1 MDGNNPRVWKFMVP
15 GVGAAAVLMLQ
26 MWIGG
31 SGKPWMQLYCAY
43 ATVPVMILLAVQ
55 CVVMFWAY
63 YARIFNDEFVERRR
77 ALSTTA
83 ETKLFETAKLMH
95 PETVRLL
102 LMHRKTKW
110 RIKEAK
116 VNELVDWVLDAD
128 PRIRYEFV
136 EYVLVNSNQYAMM
149 PMGRLSD
156 KSFQFD
162 PDRLVNDYDQYR
174 AFHKLLMNRMMVTD
188 ALGNQAG
195 QWIEPWNPELVAR
208 QFGIALVDEEELPV
222 LVPLP
227 VASNHTPLPTASPQ
241 IGERNLEGK
250 GQGQEKKQVQVK
262 DLTEAEMKAIEDLQA
277 VHKSALENADHK
289 KYSLTLKQY
298 LKSKNQ

>member
-1 MDGNNPRVWKFMVP
+1 MDGNNPRVWKFMLP

-26 MWIGG
+26 MWIWGN
-31 SGKPWMQLYCAY
+31 GKPWMQEYCFY
-43 ATVPVMILLAVQ
+43 ATVPVMILLAAQ
-55 CVVMFWAY
+55 CLAMFWAY
-63 YARIFNDEFVERRR
+63 YLRIFNDEFVERRR

-83 ETKLFETAKLMH
+83 ETKLFEMARMMH
-95 PETVRLL
+95 PETVKLL

-128 PRIRYEFV
+128 PRIRFEFV

-208 QFGIALVDEEELPV
+208 QFGIALVEEEEAPA
-222 LVPLP
+222 PLP
-227 VASNHTPLPTASPQ
+227 AASPQ
-241 IGERNLEGK
+241 MEERNLGGK
-250 GQGQEKKQVQVK
+250 AKVQVK
-262 DLTEAEMKAIEDLQA
+262 EKELTDLEMENIRE
-277 VHKSALENADHK
+277 LEETHRQ
-289 KYSLTLKQY
+289 KYSMTVKDLVELNR
-298 LKSKNQ
+298 KNKKGE

>member
-83 ETKLFETAKLMH
+83 ETKLFEMARMMH
-95 PETVRLL
+95 PETVKLL

-128 PRIRYEFV
+128 PRIRFEFV
-136 EYVLVNSNQYAMM
+136 EYVLVNSNDYAMM
-149 PMGRLSD
+149 PMGNLSD
-156 KSFQFD
+156 KSFKFD

-208 QFGIALVDEEELPV
+208 QFGIALVEESE
-222 LVPLP
+222 PLS
-227 VASNHTPLPTASPQ
+227 VISEQKLEAEGGRPL
-241 IGERNLEGK
+241 RNAESGK
-250 GQGQEKKQVQVK
+250 QKAKAQVQERELT
-262 DLTEAEMKAIEDLQA
+262 DLEMENIRELEETHRSALDRADQQKYSTTVEKFLASKKINKQGDLQ
-277 VHKSALENADHK
+277 
-289 KYSLTLKQY
+289 
-298 LKSKNQ
+298 

>member
-15 GVGAAAVLMLQ
+15 GAGAAAVLMLQ
-26 MWIGG
+26 MWIWGN
-31 SGKPWMQLYCAY
+31 GKPWMQLYCAY
-43 ATVPVMILLAVQ
+43 ATVPVMILLAAQ
-55 CVVMFWAY
+55 CLAMFWAY
-63 YARIFNDEFVERRR
+63 YLRIFNDEFVERRR

-83 ETKLFETAKLMH
+83 ETKLFEMARMMH
-95 PETVRLL
+95 PETVKLL

-128 PRIRYEFV
+128 PRIRFEFV

-149 PMGRLSD
+149 PLGRLSD

-162 PDRLVNDYDQYR
+162 PDRLINDYEQYR
-174 AFHKLLMNRMMVTD
+174 AFHKLLMKRMMVTD

-208 QFGIALVDEEELPV
+208 QFGIALVEDDSEQLEV
-222 LVPLP
+222 ISDQKAAPLS
-227 VASNHTPLPTASPQ
+227 APQ
-241 IGERNLEGK
+241 ISPPLRVGERNLGGK
-250 GQGQEKKQVQVK
+250 VQRQER
-262 DLTEAEMKAIEDLQA
+262 DLTDLEMENIRE
-277 VHKSALENADHK
+277 LEETHK
-289 KYSLTLKQY
+289 KKYVMTVSEFLALKQN
-298 LKSKNQ
+298 KKGE

>member
-1 MDGNNPRVWKFMVP
+1 MDGNNPRVWKFMLP

-26 MWIGG
+26 MWIWGN
-31 SGKPWMQLYCAY
+31 GKPWMQEYCFY
-43 ATVPVMILLAVQ
+43 ATVPVMILLAAQ
-55 CVVMFWAY
+55 CLAMFWAY
-63 YARIFNDEFVERRR
+63 YLRIFNDEFVERRR

-83 ETKLFETAKLMH
+83 ETKLFEMARMMH
-95 PETVRLL
+95 PETVKLL

-128 PRIRYEFV
+128 PRIRFEFV

-162 PDRLVNDYDQYR
+162 PDRLINDYEQYR

-208 QFGIALVDEEELPV
+208 QFGIALVEDDSEQLEV
-222 LVPLP
+222 ISDQK
-227 VASNHTPLPTASPQ
+227 ATPLPAPQ
-241 IGERNLEGK
+241 ISPPLRVGERNLEGK
-250 GQGQEKKQVQVK
+250 VQRQERELTDLEMENIRELEETHKKKYAMTVSEFVALNQK
-262 DLTEAEMKAIEDLQA
+262 NKKGDLQ
-277 VHKSALENADHK
+277 
-289 KYSLTLKQY
+289 
-298 LKSKNQ
+298 

>member
-15 GVGAAAVLMLQ
+15 GAGAAAVLMLQ

-31 SGKPWMQLYCAY
+31 NGKPWMQLYCAY
-43 ATVPVMILLAVQ
+43 ATVPVMILLAAQ
-55 CVVMFWAY
+55 CLAMFWAY
-63 YARIFNDEFVERRR
+63 YLRIFNDEFVERRR

-83 ETKLFETAKLMH
+83 ETKLFEMARMMH
-95 PETVRLL
+95 PETVKLL

-149 PMGRLSD
+149 PLGRLSD

-162 PDRLVNDYDQYR
+162 PDRLINDYEQYR

-208 QFGIALVDEEELPV
+208 QFGIALVEEEA
-222 LVPLP
+222 PLSAP
-227 VASNHTPLPTASPQ
+227 QTSPQ
-241 IGERNLEGK
+241 MREERPNLGGEAK
-250 GQGQEKKQVQVK
+250 VQVQERE
-262 DLTEAEMKAIEDLQA
+262 LTDLQM
-277 VHKSALENADHK
+277 KNIRELEETHK
-289 KYSLTLKQY
+289 KKYAMTVSEFVALNQ
-298 LKSKNQ
+298 KNKKGDLQ

>member
-26 MWIGG
+26 MWISG
-31 SGKPWMQLYCAY
+31 SGKPWMQQYCAY
-43 ATVPVMILLAVQ
+43 ATVPVMVLLAVQ
-55 CVVMFWAY
+55 CLAMFWAY
-63 YARIFNDEFVERRR
+63 YLRIFNDEFIERRR

-83 ETKLFETAKLMH
+83 ETKLFEMAKLMH
-95 PETVRLL
+95 PETVKLL

-128 PRIRYEFV
+128 PRVRFEFV

-156 KSFQFD
+156 KSFNFD

-208 QFGIALVDEEELPV
+208 QFGIALVDEEAEGGGQNAA
-222 LVPLP
+222 PLP
-227 VASNHTPLPTASPQ
+227 AASPPLRVE
-241 IGERNLEGK
+241 ERNLGGK
-250 GQGQEKKQVQVK
+250 ARAQVQEK
-262 DLTEAEMKAIEDLQA
+262 DLTDEEMENIRELEET
-277 VHKSALENADHK
+277 HKQ
-289 KYSLTLKQY
+289 KYSLTVKELVELNQ
-298 LKSKNQ
+298 KNKKGA

>member
-31 SGKPWMQLYCAY
+31 NGKPWMQQYCFY
-43 ATVPVMILLAVQ
+43 ATVPVMILLAAQ
-55 CVVMFWAY
+55 CLAMFWAY
-63 YARIFNDEFVERRR
+63 YLRIFNDEFVERRR
-77 ALSTTA
+77 ALSQTA
-83 ETKLFETAKLMH
+83 ETRLFEMARLMH
-95 PETVRLL
+95 PDTVKLL

-128 PRIRYEFV
+128 PRIRYELV
-136 EYVLVNSNQYAMM
+136 EYVLVNSSAYAMM

-162 PDRLVNDYDQYR
+162 PDRLINDYDQYR

-208 QFGIALVDEEELPV
+208 QFGIALVEEDSEQLEVGSGQKAESGRQEAEGRSAGQKAAVVVKEAELTEMDMK
-222 LVPLP
+222 
-227 VASNHTPLPTASPQ
+227 N
-241 IGERNLEGK
+241 IRELE
-250 GQGQEKKQVQVK
+250 ETHKKKYAMTVK
-262 DLTEAEMKAIEDLQA
+262 DLVELNK
-277 VHKSALENADHK
+277 NK
-289 KYSLTLKQY
+289 KGA
-298 LKSKNQ
+298 

>member
-43 ATVPVMILLAVQ
+43 ATVPVMILLAAQ
-55 CVVMFWAY
+55 CLAMFWAY
-63 YARIFNDEFVERRR
+63 YLRIFNDEFVERRR
-77 ALSTTA
+77 ALSQTA
-83 ETKLFETAKLMH
+83 ETRLFEMARLMH
-95 PETVRLL
+95 PDTVKLL

-116 VNELVDWVLDAD
+116 VNDLVDWVLDAD
-128 PRIRYEFV
+128 PRIRYELV
-136 EYVLVNSNQYAMM
+136 EYVLVHSSAYAMM
-149 PMGRLSD
+149 PLGRLSD

-162 PDRLVNDYDQYR
+162 PDRLINDYDQYR

-208 QFGIALVDEEELPV
+208 QFGIALVEEE
-222 LVPLP
+222 VPEGGRQN
-227 VASNHTPLPTASPQ
+227 AAPLSQAPSPQ
-241 IGERNLEGK
+241 MGERNLGGK
-250 GQGQEKKQVQVK
+250 ARAQVQEKE
-262 DLTEAEMKAIEDLQA
+262 LTDDDEMENIRE
-277 VHKSALENADHK
+277 LEETHK
-289 KYSLTLKQY
+289 KKYAMTESEFVALKQN
-298 LKSKNQ
+298 KKGE

>member
-15 GVGAAAVLMLQ
+15 GIGAAAVLMIQ

-31 SGKPWMQLYCAY
+31 NGQPWMQQYCFY
-43 ATVPVMILLAVQ
+43 ATVPVMILLAAQ
-55 CVVMFWAY
+55 CLAMFWAY
-63 YARIFNDEFVERRR
+63 YLRIFNDEFVERRR
-77 ALSTTA
+77 ALSQTA
-83 ETKLFETAKLMH
+83 ETRLFEMAKLMH
-95 PETVRLL
+95 PDTVKLL

-128 PRIRYEFV
+128 PRIRYELV
-136 EYVLVNSNQYAMM
+136 EYVLVNSSDYAMM
-149 PMGRLSD
+149 PLGRLSD

-162 PDRLVNDYDQYR
+162 PDRLINDYDQYR

-208 QFGIALVDEEELPV
+208 QFGIALTVEEEV
-222 LVPLP
+222 APLP
-227 VASNHTPLPTASPQ
+227 AASLNPTPSPSPNIRKEQ
-241 IGERNLEGK
+241 EREVFGEGGK
-250 GQGQEKKQVQVK
+250 RQVQEK
-262 DLTEAEMKAIEDLQA
+262 DLTDLEMENIRELEET
-277 VHKSALENADHK
+277 HKQ
-289 KYSLTLKQY
+289 KYSMTVKQ
-298 LKSKNQ
+298 LVELNQKNKKGE

>member
-83 ETKLFETAKLMH
+83 ETKLFEMARMMH
-95 PETVRLL
+95 PETVKLL

-128 PRIRYEFV
+128 PRIRFEFV

-149 PMGRLSD
+149 PLGSLSD
-156 KSFQFD
+156 KSFKFD

-208 QFGIALVDEEELPV
+208 QFGIALVEESEPLSVISEQKLEAEGGRPRRDAESGKQKAKSQVQEREL
-222 LVPLP
+222 
-227 VASNHTPLPTASPQ
+227 TD
-241 IGERNLEGK
+241 LEMENIRELEETHRSALDRAD
-250 GQGQEKKQVQVK
+250 QEKYSTTVEKFLASKKLNKQG
-262 DLTEAEMKAIEDLQA
+262 DLQ
-277 VHKSALENADHK
+277 
-289 KYSLTLKQY
+289 
-298 LKSKNQ
+298 

>member
-1 MDGNNPRVWKFMVP
+1 MDGNNPRVWKSMVP

-55 CVVMFWAY
+55 CLVMFWAY

-83 ETKLFETAKLMH
+83 ETKLFEMARMMH
-95 PETVRLL
+95 PETVKLL

-208 QFGIALVDEEELPV
+208 QFGIALVEESEPLSVISEQKLEAEGGRPLRDAESGKQKAKAQVQEREL
-222 LVPLP
+222 
-227 VASNHTPLPTASPQ
+227 TD
-241 IGERNLEGK
+241 LEMENIRELEETHRSALDHAD
-250 GQGQEKKQVQVK
+250 QEKYSTTVEKFLASKKLNKQG
-262 DLTEAEMKAIEDLQA
+262 DLQ
-277 VHKSALENADHK
+277 
-289 KYSLTLKQY
+289 
-298 LKSKNQ
+298 

>member
-1 MDGNNPRVWKFMVP
+1 MDGNNPRVWKSMVP

-55 CVVMFWAY
+55 CLVMFWAY

-83 ETKLFETAKLMH
+83 ETKLFEMARMMH
-95 PETVRLL
+95 PETVKLL

-208 QFGIALVDEEELPV
+208 QFGIALVEESEPLSVISEQKLEAEGGRPLRDAESGKQKAKAQVQEREL
-222 LVPLP
+222 
-227 VASNHTPLPTASPQ
+227 TD
-241 IGERNLEGK
+241 LEMENIRELEETHRSALDRAD
-250 GQGQEKKQVQVK
+250 QEKYSTTVEKFLASKKLNKQG
-262 DLTEAEMKAIEDLQA
+262 DLQ
-277 VHKSALENADHK
+277 
-289 KYSLTLKQY
+289 
-298 LKSKNQ
+298 

>member
-83 ETKLFETAKLMH
+83 ETKLFEMARLMH
-95 PETVRLL
+95 PETVKLL

-128 PRIRYEFV
+128 PRIRFEFV
-136 EYVLVNSNQYAMM
+136 EYVLVNSNDYAMM

-162 PDRLVNDYDQYR
+162 PDRLINDYDQYR

-208 QFGIALVDEEELPV
+208 QFGIALVEEVEAPQ
-222 LVPLP
+222 P
-227 VASNHTPLPTASPQ
+227 AASPK
-241 IGERNLEGK
+241 IEERNLGGK
-250 GQGQEKKQVQVK
+250 ARAQVQERE
-262 DLTEAEMKAIEDLQA
+262 LTDEEMENIRGLEETHKQKYAMTVSEFVALKQNKKGEMK
-277 VHKSALENADHK
+277 
-289 KYSLTLKQY
+289 
-298 LKSKNQ
+298 

>member
-1 MDGNNPRVWKFMVP
+1 MDGNNPRVWKSMVP

-83 ETKLFETAKLMH
+83 ETKLFEMARMMH
-95 PETVRLL
+95 PETVKLL

-208 QFGIALVDEEELPV
+208 QFGIALVEESEPLSVISEQKLEAEGGRPLRDAESGKQKAKAQVQEREL
-222 LVPLP
+222 
-227 VASNHTPLPTASPQ
+227 TD
-241 IGERNLEGK
+241 LEMENIRELEETHRSALDHAD
-250 GQGQEKKQVQVK
+250 QEKYSTTVEKFLASKKLNKQG
-262 DLTEAEMKAIEDLQA
+262 DLQ
-277 VHKSALENADHK
+277 
-289 KYSLTLKQY
+289 
-298 LKSKNQ
+298 

>member
-15 GVGAAAVLMLQ
+15 GAGAAAVLMLQ
-26 MWIGG
+26 MWIWGN
-31 SGKPWMQLYCAY
+31 GKPWMQLYCAY
-43 ATVPVMILLAVQ
+43 ATVPVMILLAAQ
-55 CVVMFWAY
+55 CLAMFWAY
-63 YARIFNDEFVERRR
+63 YLRIFNDEFVERRR
-77 ALSTTA
+77 ALSQTA
-83 ETKLFETAKLMH
+83 ETRLFEMARLMH
-95 PETVRLL
+95 PDTVKLL

-136 EYVLVNSNQYAMM
+136 EYVLVNSSDYAMM
-149 PMGRLSD
+149 PLGRLSD

-162 PDRLVNDYDQYR
+162 PDRLINDYDQYR

-208 QFGIALVDEEELPV
+208 QFGIALVEEEEETPAPA
-222 LVPLP
+222 PLSQ
-227 VASNHTPLPTASPQ
+227 ATSPQ
-241 IGERNLEGK
+241 MREERPNLGGK
-250 GQGQEKKQVQVK
+250 AKV
-262 DLTEAEMKAIEDLQA
+262 
-277 VHKSALENADHK
+277 
-289 KYSLTLKQY
+289 
-298 LKSKNQ
+298 

>member
-1 MDGNNPRVWKFMVP
+1 MDRNNPRVWKFMVP

-31 SGKPWMQLYCAY
+31 SGKPWMQEYCFY
-43 ATVPVMILLAVQ
+43 ATVPVMILLAAQ
-55 CVVMFWAY
+55 CLAMFWAY
-63 YARIFNDEFVERRR
+63 YLRIFNDEFVERRR
-77 ALSTTA
+77 ALSQTA
-83 ETKLFETAKLMH
+83 ETRLFEMARLMH
-95 PETVRLL
+95 PDTVKLL

-128 PRIRYEFV
+128 PRIRYELV
-136 EYVLVNSNQYAMM
+136 EYVLVNSSAYAMM
-149 PMGRLSD
+149 PLGRLSD

-162 PDRLVNDYDQYR
+162 PDRLINDYDQYR

-208 QFGIALVDEEELPV
+208 QFGIALVEEDSE
-222 LVPLP
+222 
-227 VASNHTPLPTASPQ
+227 Q
-241 IGERNLEGK
+241 LEVGS
-250 GQGQEKKQVQVK
+250 GQKAESGRQEAEGRSAGQKAAVVVK
-262 DLTEAEMKAIEDLQA
+262 EAELTEMDMKNIRE
-277 VHKSALENADHK
+277 LEETHK
-289 KYSLTLKQY
+289 KKYAMTVSEFVALKQN
-298 LKSKNQ
+298 KKGA